1 MQVSAKAKGIGFHT
15 SWSYRSLQE
24 PSMLLNTE
32 SSLQPL
38 QFFRYG
44 IDSCIKP
51 KPSPITMGEKT
62 DKKHMEVYS
71 EESTQRFQFFSI
83 FIFPRIVHLHDP
95 RIKYTV

>member
-1 MQVSAKAKGIGFHT
+1 MQMPAKAEGVGLLM

-24 PSMLLNTE
+24 PSMSLNTE

-38 QFFRYG
+38 PFFRYG

-51 KPSPITMGEKT
+51 KPSPITMEEKT

-71 EESTQRFQFFSI
+71 EESTQEISIFSI
-83 FIFPRIVHLHDP
+83 FIFPGIVHMHAP
-95 RIKYTV
+95 GIKYTV